1 MGKGYFLYDRDETTC
16 GGRILGGAPDD
27 TYMGRQR
34 VREGDPVSCGKYKG
48 TFRVCGGMG
57 DTWSVDSAPL
67 QWAGSIESFSSCPCR
82 ARFIPSMLTD
92 TYDYNC
98 NRGLAAQREKST
110 EKKQQAALL
119 PAYLTGEKAPSG
131 FVPDYPVLRN
141 THDFPD
147 EALRA
152 LLRQN
157 NQDVMLLTL
166 PEAFEVLSSWGMW
179 KSGWV
184 SITETEAGQFV
195 VNYGVNIKDVV
206 TTSMVISQL
215 GSFGIKATTYVNH
228 KGTELIKISG
238 YPGIRKILN
247 APVFAAK
254 NPKIVDLGIGKYG
267 LKNAIISG
275 ARLTFYVAAA
285 YRTVDYILNDETS
298 LAKFL
303 GSLAT
308 DAIKIGI
315 VASISWGIGIGMAA
329 ITGIVAI
336 NLGAVVIVSFGAALA
351 LQSLDEKFGITD
363 KLVIY
368 LEHSQQEFVEKS
380 REIESGLLD
389 LGAMFTDKM
398 LDKGREVLVSEIRK
412 YIRERIQDITPGVL

>member
-16 GGRILGGAPDD
+16 GGRILSGAPDD

-34 VREGDPVSCGKYKG
+34 VREGDPVSCGKHKG

-57 DTWSVDSAPL
+57 DTYSVGGAPK
-67 QWAGSIESFSSCPCR
+67 QWAGSIESYSSCPCR

-98 NRGLAAQREKST
+98 NSGLAAQREKSA

-184 SITETEAGQFV
+184 SITETKAGQFV

-215 GSFGIKATTYVNH
+215 GGFGIRATKYINH

-238 YPGIRKILN
+238 YPGVRKILN

-254 NPKIVDLGIGKYG
+254 NPKIVDLGIGKFG
-267 LKNAIISG
+267 LKNTIIDG

-285 YRTVDYILNDETS
+285 YRTLDYILNDETS

-308 DAIKIGI
+308 DAIKVGI
-315 VASISWGIGIGMAA
+315 ASAVTWGIGA
-329 ITGIVAI
+329 ILVTPWIAV
-336 NLGAVVIVSFGAALA
+336 NLVIVVAVGALA
-351 LQSLDEKFGITD
+351 AVTLNTLDEKFGLTD
-363 KLVIY
+363 KVVSYI
-368 LEHSQQEFVEKS
+368 ESAQQEFVEKA
-380 REIESGLLD
+380 RETEEGLLD
-389 LGAMFTDKM
+389 LGAMFAERMLEKGVKVITD
-398 LDKGREVLVSEIRK
+398 EVKR
-412 YIRERIQDITPGVL
+412 YIRQSINDIQRNGF